1 MCNSGLFLVSDCI
14 GKSFEEFYQSV
25 SDRNG
30 KCTLPWTL
38 SLMKTSTNA
47 TVPETP
53 CSDTDFANLQT
64 LEIQDFFGNA
74 RNYDVD
80 GCKGI
85 ILS

>member
-1 MCNSGLFLVSDCI
+1 M
-14 GKSFEEFYQSV
+14 

-30 KCTLPWTL
+30 ECTLPWTL

-47 TVPETP
+47 TVPEIP
-53 CSDTDFANLQT
+53 CNDTDFVNNQT
-64 LEIQDFFGNA
+64 LEIQEFFSNA

-85 ILS
+85 MLL